1 MTLDKTQVV
10 AAAVALLDESG
21 LDGLTLRKLA
31 QRLDVKAP
39 TLYWH
44 IANKAALVNEVA
56 EVILGAEVAEL
67 APLGPDES
75 WQEWLIGVAQR
86 LRLAMLAHPD
96 GARVVSAAHMS
107 LQMAAVS
114 ELAMRT
120 LVEHGLPLRQ
130 ARLTV
135 LNVQHFTVG
144 HVLAEQAPP
153 PDEHAVKAFDL
164 DAFAT
169 RHPTVIAGITD
180 YFQDGRTVD
189 DLFRD
194 SLEIIL
200 S

>member
-67 APLGPDES
+67 APPGPDES

-86 LRLAMLAHPD
+86 LRRAMLAHPD

-135 LNVQHFTVG
+135 LTVQHVTVG

-153 PDEHAVKAFDL
+153 PDEHAVKAFDM

-169 RHPTVIAGITD
+169 RHPTVVAGITD
-180 YFQDGRTVD
+180 YFQDGSTVD